1 MRAATSITIDTAG
14 RRLVRAGCR
23 PASSIR
29 ALLLVHCYCWQ
40 KAPLALILYEVTRVR
55 CPLTDQHFQAQLAGF
70 SLTTAEIFYRLPDY
84 PALLQSFVWQEYDC
98 APRFPKLLDFL
109 AFWSSN
115 LDGKLYNVRV
125 AHNRLIHPA
134 EFRFIDG
141 KFALN

>member
-1 MRAATSITIDTAG
+1 MAAAG
-14 RRLVRAGCR
+14 ALCLPAGL
-23 PASSIR
+23 ASSTL
-29 ALLLVHCYCWQ
+29 ALLLTYCFCWQ
-40 KAPLALILYEVTRVR
+40 KGAPALTSSEAMRVR
-55 CPLTDQHFQAQLAGF
+55 CPVTDQQFQAQLAGF

-84 PALLQSFVWQEYDC
+84 PALLQSFVWQDYDI

-115 LDGKLYNVRV
+115 LDGKLHNVRV
-125 AHNRLIHPA
+125 AHHRLIQPT